1 MLNKLQLKNVHGT
14 TRTRA
19 SVSRLTARYKDIL
32 QEKDEQQEGK
42 LIFILENLKDKQ
54 SDLKKE
60 KEIQLNCY
68 MKTTQK
74 MRKHKKTIL
83 I

>member
-1 MLNKLQLKNVHGT
+1 MKNVHGT

-60 KEIQLNCY
+60 KEI
-68 MKTTQK
+68 
-74 MRKHKKTIL
+74 
-83 I
+83 

>member
-1 MLNKLQLKNVHGT
+1 M
-14 TRTRA
+14 
-19 SVSRLTARYKDIL
+19 SRLTARYKDIL

-60 KEIQLNCY
+60 KEI
-68 MKTTQK
+68 
-74 MRKHKKTIL
+74 
-83 I
+83 